1 MSEKEQNEKN
11 FIKVSEIEN
20 PALVYAMYE
29 MKEKKTREAEGKF
42 ISELRRAKFISPAIV
57 EVMGPDGEYKVADN
71 SSKRGDT
78 RIQFM
83 MLTTESGARFLP
95 AFTSM
100 DEVRKWRKEEK
111 LQTVVCNFDQY
122 IRIVTSDAEGPSGI
136 AIDPFG
142 SNILLSR
149 ELLEGLRKAIE
160 EQQKTQV
167 YVADVKEHPE
177 ELEKALTEFFDE
189 NGQVEKAYMQLMKRG
204 ETVSFLLIV
213 DHDIPDG
220 ASDEEIKNIRKE
232 LFDKIANISKPNL
245 KGMALSIAAFA
256 DDFGRKAVDNK
267 FPFYTR

>member
-1 MSEKEQNEKN
+1 MSEKEQNEKKRV
-11 FIKVSEIEN
+11 KVSEIEN

-42 ISELRRAKFISPAIV
+42 IAELRKATFISPAIV
-57 EVMGPDGEYKVADN
+57 EVKGADGEYKVVD
-71 SSKRGDT
+71 SSSEKGDT

-83 MLTTESGARFLP
+83 MLSTEDESRFLP

-111 LQTVVCNFDQY
+111 LQTVICNFDQY
-122 IRIVTSDAEGPSGI
+122 MKIITSDNEGPKGL

-149 ELLEGLRKAIE
+149 ELLQGLRKAVE
-160 EQQKTQV
+160 EQEKSQV
-167 YVADVKEHPE
+167 YIADVKEHPE
-177 ELEKALTEFFDE
+177 ELEAALTEFFEE
-189 NGQVEKAYMQLMKRG
+189 NGEVEKAYMQLMKRG

-213 DHDIPDG
+213 DHDIPEG
-220 ASDEEIKNIRKE
+220 ASKEEIKKIRGE
-232 LFDKIANISKPNL
+232 LFDKIANISKPKL
-245 KGMALSIAAFA
+245 KGMGLSIAAFA